1 MRPLLRPALVAVLL
15 IGAVTV
21 AGCSPHH
28 ASAAPSTIY
37 STIVHTVPA
46 STPTAVPTGPLDTTA
61 VTAADATACPLLTQA
76 TAADSIGMR
85 LARIATLT
93 QGSTVVGCRFY
104 ALQGV
109 ALTKSEHLPGPNQP
123 ALEIVTSTFTSA
135 VAARNAA
142 VALAEA
148 GTNQRV
154 VTLSGGVMGDVFQ
167 TTFDPADGPS
177 DWTLVFNKDA
187 KLVVVRTAVT
197 DDSIDAVGVGN
208 DIVAAI

>member
-1 MRPLLRPALVAVLL
+1 MNRSALIGIFL
-15 IGAVTV
+15 IGAVAV

-28 ASAAPSTIY
+28 PSSAPSTIY

-46 STPTAVPTGPLDTTA
+46 STPTAAPTGPLDTTA
-61 VTAADATACPLLTQA
+61 VTAADATTCPLLAQA

-104 ALQGV
+104 ALQGA
-109 ALTKSEHLPGPNQP
+109 ALTQSEHLPGPNQP
-123 ALEIVTSTFTSA
+123 ALEIVTSTFASA
-135 VAARNAA
+135 VAAHNAA

-148 GTNQRV
+148 GTNQQV
-154 VTLSGGVMGDVFQ
+154 VTLTGAVMGDVFQ
-167 TTFDPADGPS
+167 TTFDPTDGAS

-187 KLVVVRTAVT
+187 TLVVVRTAVT

-208 DIVAAI
+208 DIVATA